1 MCIIFLLVQKAL
13 LCGMVASFHMILWQA
28 PTCQRMPAVELV
40 VDILTQGLGKS
51 KLYFEYFC
59 NMQLVRA
66 AYLVYSALKDTEYCG
81 IAVEWW
87 HSDCIKLRSSLLP
100 PRWRSQGAEE

>member
-1 MCIIFLLVQKAL
+1 MCIIFLLVQKTL

-40 VDILTQGLGKS
+40 VDILTQGLEKS

-59 NMQLVRA
+59 NMQLARA
-66 AYLVYSALKDTEYCG
+66 AYLVYIALLSTKYC
-81 IAVEWW
+81 VTVV
-87 HSDCIKLRSSLLP
+87 DR
-100 PRWRSQGAEE
+100 